1 MVDVDLKKITDEY
14 DELRQQE
21 AEYKFLLR
29 KVTDRKER
37 LELMMLAVL
46 NQADVKDMSFNGFN
60 FGMKT
65 VTRKALNQQLLKEK
79 YYEQYKDCYEETS
92 KEHFYFKGVE

>member
-21 AEYKFLLR
+21 AEYKFLL
-29 KVTDRKER
+29 KKIADRKER

-46 NQADVKDMSFNGFN
+46 NQADVKDMNFNGFN
-60 FGMKT
+60 FG
-65 VTRKALNQQLLKEK
+65 LKESK
-79 YYEQYKDCYEETS
+79 RTAFDQSLCKELHPDVFKECYVEKV
-92 KEHFYFKGVE
+92 KESFYFKGV